1 MEMTSIQT
9 EILPTDHTTIVNR
22 SNKSNSGLIMIQD
35 CSYPKGNSQPNTN
48 RRWASL
54 MTMRLIM
61 EIIATAH
68 GIEGRKEEK
77 EYTIEIQPAG
87 EIY

>member
-1 MEMTSIQT
+1 
-9 EILPTDHTTIVNR
+9 
-22 SNKSNSGLIMIQD
+22 
-35 CSYPKGNSQPNTN
+35 
-48 RRWASL
+48 
-54 MTMRLIM
+54 M